1 MSHIPLP
8 APGTAGNVITST
20 GAGWASEPGGGGGG
34 AVDSVNGQTGVVV
47 LDAADVGADATGT
60 AAFAVEQH
68 AAVTV
73 DVHGIT
79 DAGEAL
85 TTASNAA
92 EQRAALELGSAALAD
107 VSAFDAAGA
116 AATVASDLSAHEST
130 TTGAHGMSA
139 FGAGLVNDV
148 DADAARTTLGLGSAA
163 TQAST
168 AFDPA
173 GTTATHAALTTGAH
187 GMSAL
192 GAQLVAE
199 VFASDMRTDLG
210 LASVASS
217 GSASDLSTGTL
228 NAARLPS
235 SGVVAGSYTGAD
247 ITVDATGRVTAASNG
262 SGGGKSLG
270 VCDFW
275 QEDVYTSTNAAMGG
289 FLGAAVSSGTNTTAI
304 PAAAVDG
311 VMVPGVF
318 LRSSTTANGGYRYQ
332 TSSLVG
338 DRFGVS
344 SRKYQC
350 QFRWRTAFTGRTVRC
365 GFLDT
370 ATSADAADGAY
381 FEIADDVCSAKTA
394 NNSTRTTN
402 ATTVTLSLDVVYT
415 FDVEVNDLG
424 TEARFRVYAGTN
436 PTPILDVTNTANIPT
451 TSARAFGAGIVATE
465 SSTTASDIG
474 ILYRQGLGTVPGFA
488 KLRGQP

>member
-1 MSHIPLP
+1 MTYKPLP
-8 APGTAGNVITST
+8 NPGPDGNVMTST
-20 GAGWASEPGGGGGG
+20 GDAWASEAPSGPGPGPGG
-34 AVDSVNGQTGVVV
+34 VNSVNGQTGVVV
-47 LDAADVGADATGT
+47 LDAEDVGADASGT
-60 AAFAVEQH
+60 AASAVSAH
-68 AAVTV
+68 SALTLG
-73 DVHGIT
+73 VHGIT
-79 DAGEAL
+79 SVGEAL
-85 TTASNAA
+85 TTAANETAA
-92 EQRAALELGSAALAD
+92 RAALELGTAALAD
-107 VSAFDAAGA
+107 VDAFDAAGA
-116 AATVASDLSAHEST
+116 AALVASDLSDHE
-130 TTGAHGMSA
+130 AK
-139 FGAGLVNDV
+139 
-148 DADAARTTLGLGSAA
+148 
-163 TQAST
+163 
-168 AFDPA
+168 
-173 GTTATHAALTTGAH
+173 TTGAH

-199 VFASDMRTDLG
+199 VFASDMRADLG

-235 SGVVAGSYTGAD
+235 SGVVAGSYTSAD
-247 ITVDATGRVTAASNG
+247 ITVDAAGRVTAASNG
-262 SGGGKSLG
+262 GGGGKSLRLN
-270 VCDFW
+270 DFW

-304 PAAAVDG
+304 PSAAVDG

-332 TSSLVG
+332 TSSLAG
-338 DRFGVS
+338 NIFGVS

-370 ATSADAADGAY
+370 STSADSVDGAY
-381 FEIADDVCSAKTA
+381 FEVAADVCSAKTA

-415 FDVEVNDLG
+415 FDVEVDDLG
-424 TEARFRVYAGTN
+424 TKARFRVYAGTN
-436 PTPILDVTNTANIPT
+436 PTPILDVTNTTNIPT